1 MRRWE
6 GERRGWEQRDGFRQE
21 KTFPPGGC
29 GWLCHFV
36 PAHTGQGW
44 VTAAVTGGTAWV
56 PPREREELMLEKL
69 SSALAHRL
77 LGGKREKQPELLN
90 VWHLQ
95 SSFGCSQLS
104 QRWAVLLRT
113 DHPLVC
119 PSLAAVQ
126 CSGEHPVQQQGKDQ
140 GSPTELLARRLLLS
154 FESLNLSPQCSFQ
167 AKSL

>member
-1 MRRWE
+1 MRGREKRLGTKGWFQA
-6 GERRGWEQRDGFRQE
+6 GED
-21 KTFPPGGC
+21 FPPRRLWLIVPFCSCTHRAGLSDCSSDGGI
-29 GWLCHFV
+29 
-36 PAHTGQGW
+36 
-44 VTAAVTGGTAWV
+44 AWV

-69 SSALAHRL
+69 GSALAHWL

>member
-44 VTAAVTGGTAWV
+44 VTAAVMGALPECHPGKRRSWCWKSWVLPWLTGCWEGRGESSLNSWMYGTCSPVLVAVSEAKGEQCCWGLTILWSAPAW
-56 PPREREELMLEKL
+56 LLC
-69 SSALAHRL
+69 SAQGNTLYYSRGTIRAHPQSCW
-77 LGGKREKQPELLN
+77 LGGCSSLL
-90 VWHLQ
+90 
-95 SSFGCSQLS
+95 
-104 QRWAVLLRT
+104 
-113 DHPLVC
+113 
-119 PSLAAVQ
+119 
-126 CSGEHPVQQQGKDQ
+126 
-140 GSPTELLARRLLLS
+140 
-154 FESLNLSPQCSFQ
+154 SLNLSPQCSFQ